1 MQAEIW
7 HLKIKTWISKVIITH
22 IYRFQQATCSL
33 PEIFIDYYRVY
44 SQSRVWA
51 WRWSSSRLFPPA
63 EPLCLCTDRSGSE
76 PVYLQEVRCV
86 FLVQHSVW
94 RSQVKGGSGGLPGAG
109 MTVCTW
115 FWSSF
120 SLSPESIIFTTAAYL
135 SRSSCSKTISSL
147 LAKRLLCTWTLRLF
161 TAGIDNLLI
170 RQHFLSLYA
179 DKDKQ
184 KTLSSLQHSLND

>member
-1 MQAEIW
+1 MGKFAS
-7 HLKIKTWISKVIITH
+7 KTINQSKAIITH
-22 IYRFQQATCSL
+22 IYNFQQTTCSL
-33 PEIFIDYYRVY
+33 PERLIFTDDYRVY

-63 EPLCLCTDRSGSE
+63 EPRCLCTDRSGSE
-76 PVYLQEVRCV
+76 PVSLQEVRGI
-86 FLVQHSVW
+86 FLVQLSVR
-94 RSQVKGGSGGLPGAG
+94 RSRVRGGSGGLPGAG
-109 MTVCTW
+109 MTVSTW

-147 LAKRLLCTWTLRLF
+147 LEKCLLCTWTLRLF

-170 RQHFLSLYA
+170 RQHFLSLHVN
-179 DKDKQ
+179 KDKQ
-184 KTLSSLQHSLND
+184 KTLSSLQHSPND